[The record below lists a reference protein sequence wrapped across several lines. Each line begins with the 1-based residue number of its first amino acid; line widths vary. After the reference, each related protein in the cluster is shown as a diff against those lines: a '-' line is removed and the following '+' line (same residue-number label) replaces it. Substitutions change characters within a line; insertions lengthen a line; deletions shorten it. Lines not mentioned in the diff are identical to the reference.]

1 MRARP
6 ADRRCAVGLIVIVL
20 LATGAGRAVGYGLA
34 LTPRGDT
41 VQHVAPS
48 EDAEFHFTLA
58 NTGTSSDVYELSC
71 RVVSA
76 VPGWAAVYCVRGVC
90 VEPGVLRYDT
100 IPAGDND
107 TTPKVT
113 VYTNATEGEEVV
125 SLRVRSMGDTT
136 LAESIA
142 THTVVGLGIEEGV
155 RPDAPGACFRVA
167 PTLVNRQTGASVA
180 FATRERTFFKVTLH
194 DAAGRQVQTVAAGI
208 VPVGLHRVGWLPE
221 CTLPLG
227 VYLLCLSAGDES
239 AVTKVIVE

>member
-1 MRARP
+1 MRVRP
-6 ADRRCAVGLIVIVL
+6 ADRRCAVGLIVVVL

-34 LTPRGDT
+34 LTSRGDT

-48 EDAEFHFTLA
+48 EAAEFHCTLT
-58 NTGTSSDVYELSC
+58 NTGTSSDVYEFSC

-100 IPAGDND
+100 IPVGDND

-142 THTVVGLGIEEGV
+142 THTIVGLGIEE
-155 RPDAPGACFRVA
+155 RAHPDAPEAGVKVM
-167 PTLVNRQTGASVA
+167 PTLVNRQTGASVV

-208 VPVGLHRVGWLPE
+208 VPVGLHRVDWLPE
-221 CTLPLG
+221 RGLHRG
-227 VYLLCLSAGDES
+227 VYLLHVSAGDES

>member
-1 MRARP
+1 M
-6 ADRRCAVGLIVIVL
+6 VL
-20 LATGAGRAVGYGLA
+20 LATGASRAVGYGLA

-48 EDAEFHFTLA
+48 EDAEFHFTLT
-58 NTGTSSDVYELSC
+58 NTGTSSDVYEFSC

-76 VPGWAAVYCVRGVC
+76 VSGWAAVYCVNGVC
-90 VEPGVLRYDT
+90 VEPGALRYDT

-142 THTVVGLGIEEGV
+142 THTIVGLGIGEGS
-155 RPDAPGACFRVA
+155 RMRVPEA
-167 PTLVNRQTGASVA
+167 GVKVMPTLVNQHTGASVV
-180 FATRERTFFKVTLH
+180 FATRERTSFKVTLH
-194 DAAGRQVQTVAAGI
+194 NAVGRQVEAVAAGT
-208 VPVGLHRVGWLPE
+208 VPAGLHRVDWLPE
-221 CTLPLG
+221 HGLSRG
-227 VYLLCLSAGDES
+227 VYMLRLSAADES

>member
-1 MRARP
+1 MRKRP
-6 ADRRCAVGLIVIVL
+6 ADRRCAVGLIVMAL
-20 LATGAGRAVGYGLA
+20 LATGASRAVGYGLA

-48 EDAEFHFTLA
+48 GDAEFHFTLTNA
-58 NTGTSSDVYELSC
+58 GTSSDVYELSC

-107 TTPKVT
+107 TTPKIT
-113 VYTNATEGEEVV
+113 VYTNVTEGEEVV

-142 THTVVGLGIEEGV
+142 THTIAGLGVEELPG
-155 RPDAPGACFRVA
+155 RSAPVA
-167 PTLVNRQTGASVA
+167 GLSVTPSLVHRQSGASVK
-180 FATRERTFFKVTLH
+180 FSTPGQVFFRVTLR
-194 DAAGRQVQTVAAGI
+194 DAAGRLVQAVAGGVLPAGR
-208 VPVGLHRVGWLPE
+208 HRIIWLPE
-221 CTLPLG
+221 RELPGG